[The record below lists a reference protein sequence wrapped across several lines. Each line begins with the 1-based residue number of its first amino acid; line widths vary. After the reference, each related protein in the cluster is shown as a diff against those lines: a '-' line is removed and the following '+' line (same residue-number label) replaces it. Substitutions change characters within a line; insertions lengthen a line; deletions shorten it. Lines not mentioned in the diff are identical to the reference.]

1 MRTLSALV
9 YADVRSF
16 VNQLRE
22 IRRSPA
28 RALIWLVFAGL
39 VASLIGL
46 RIFRAA
52 NGAGLRGHLIG
63 NRAILDVIVSLAIA
77 AFGALLAFG
86 DRYAGLFAHPAE
98 ARFIIDSPAE
108 PFIAT
113 LYVQTRQIVR
123 GGARQA
129 IGLLYIALV
138 YLPATLP
145 AASLVRDLV
154 LLCVALG
161 FIAAVPLARQL
172 LPPRLIPL
180 AIAAGTACI
189 VAGLLVMARDAADTL
204 FAAAPGAAALAQRLP
219 PWEPGEILVAGAR
232 ESTAAIAVL
241 LLATAALFAYVAY
254 TARDAYPELYELS
267 MRRFARIERLRS
279 RPFGWAART
288 PQAQAALRVESTV
301 SRAPGG
307 VAIFIWRAWTEYR
320 RTNSAR
326 STSIETALALFG
338 GYGAALLIR
347 AISPETLIAFASPL
361 VNIVFILAVMRSASL
376 ATELRRPLFWLSNAT
391 LFERLCALGIAQGWR
406 LIGWCVLAGIGL
418 AAGRAGVPV
427 VEAALVIG
435 PCTILLAGAIGYASY
450 ALLPNDI
457 DQRGPLLFVRLLLGY
472 VLIVPPVVAGLA
484 FGIFEHTVTVAL
496 LVAGATTLL
505 EAAVLAGFAAWRL
518 DRMSIAL
525 R

>member
-1 MRTLSALV
+1 VRTLSALF

-189 VAGLLVMARDAADTL
+189 VAGLLVIARDAADTL
-204 FAAAPGAAALAQRLP
+204 FAAAPGAVALAQRLP
-219 PWEPGEILVAGAR
+219 TWQPGEILVAGAR
-232 ESTAAIAVL
+232 EGTAAIAVL
-241 LLATAALFAYVAY
+241 LLATAALFAYVAH

-279 RPFGWAART
+279 RPFGWAVRA
-288 PQAQAALRVESTV
+288 PQPALPAESIV
-301 SRAPGG
+301 SGAPGG

-361 VNIVFILAVMRSASL
+361 VNIVFILAVMRSVSL

-427 VEAALVIG
+427 VVAALVIG

>member
-1 MRTLSALV
+1 MTTLSALF

-28 RALIWLVFAGL
+28 RALVWLLFAGL
-39 VASLIGL
+39 VGALIVL
-46 RIFRAA
+46 RIFNAVHGGSIRERLVGSRAV
-52 NGAGLRGHLIG
+52 
-63 NRAILDVIVSLAIA
+63 LDVIASMTIA
-77 AFGALLAFG
+77 ALGIVLATG

-123 GGARQA
+123 GGARQT
-129 IGLLYIALV
+129 IGLLYFALV

-145 AASLVRDLV
+145 ASALVRDLV
-154 LLCVALG
+154 LLCVALA

-172 LPPRLIPL
+172 LPPRLIPV
-180 AIAAGTACI
+180 AGVAGVACI
-189 VAGLLVMARDAADTL
+189 ITALLVLARVGTQTVFATL
-204 FAAAPGAAALAQRLP
+204 PGASALASRLP
-219 PWEPGEILVAGAR
+219 AWQPGDILVAGPR
-232 ESTAAIAVL
+232 DGITAIAVL
-241 LLATAALFAYVAY
+241 LLATAALFTYVAY
-254 TARDAYPELYELS
+254 RARDAYPELYELS
-267 MRRFARIERLRS
+267 MKRFARTERLRS
-279 RPFGWAART
+279 RPFGWAARA
-288 PQAQAALRVESTV
+288 PQTHATVRVESTV
-301 SRAPGG
+301 RSAPGG

-320 RTNSAR
+320 RTNSVR
-326 STSIETALALFG
+326 STSIETALALAG
-338 GYGAALLIR
+338 GYAIALFVR
-347 AISPETLIAFASPL
+347 ASNTETLIAVTSPL

-376 ATELRRPLFWLSNAT
+376 AVELRRPLFWLSDAT

-406 LIGWCVLAGIGL
+406 MIGWCVLAAIGL
-418 AAGRAGVPV
+418 AAGHAAVPV
-427 VEAALVIG
+427 VVAMLAIG
-435 PCTILLAGAIGYASY
+435 PSTVLLAGAIGYASY

-472 VLIVPPVVAGLA
+472 VLVVPPVAAGLA
-484 FGIFEHTVTVAL
+484 VGIFEHTVTVAL
-496 LVAGATTLL
+496 LVAGAATLV

>member
-1 MRTLSALV
+1 VRTLGALV

-22 IRRSPA
+22 IRHSPA

-39 VASLIGL
+39 IATLIGL

-52 NGAGLRGHLIG
+52 HGVDLRGQLIG
-63 NRAILDVIVSLAIA
+63 NRTILDVIVSLAIA

-180 AIAAGTACI
+180 AIAAGAACI
-189 VAGLLVMARDAADTL
+189 VAGLLVIARDVAGTL
-204 FAAAPGAAALAQRLP
+204 FAAAPGAAAFAQRLP
-219 PWEPGEILVAGAR
+219 PWQPGEILVAGAR
-232 ESTAAIAVL
+232 EGTAAIAVL
-241 LLATAALFAYVAY
+241 LLATAALFAYVAH

-279 RPFGWAART
+279 RPFGWAARA
-288 PQAQAALRVESTV
+288 PQAALRAESIV
-301 SRAPGG
+301 HGAPGG

-347 AISPETLIAFASPL
+347 AISPETLIAFGSPL

-376 ATELRRPLFWLSNAT
+376 AAELRRPLFWLSDAT

-406 LIGWCVLAGIGL
+406 LIGWCALAGIGL
-418 AAGRAGVPV
+418 AAGRAGVPIV
-427 VEAALVIG
+427 LAALVIG

-472 VLIVPPVVAGLA
+472 VLIVPPVAAGLA

-496 LVAGATTLL
+496 LVAGATTLV